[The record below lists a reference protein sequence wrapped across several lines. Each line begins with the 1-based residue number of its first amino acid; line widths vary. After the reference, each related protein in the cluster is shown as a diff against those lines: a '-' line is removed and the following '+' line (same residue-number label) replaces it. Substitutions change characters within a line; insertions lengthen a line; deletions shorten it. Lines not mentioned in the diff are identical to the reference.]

1 MLQKIIS
8 VSNSVD
14 LLLNFCVRIVN
25 AAVLSDTVGLDFI
38 LRSGRMKQR
47 SNTIEFI
54 GVDIYV
60 KSD

>member
-25 AAVLSDTVGLDFI
+25 AAVLSDIVGLDFT

-47 SNTIEFI
+47 SNTIEFNYTI
-54 GVDIYV
+54 
-60 KSD
+60 